1 VKITGVVEVILE
13 QVGYQLTAVADAH
26 LCCGSAGVYSIL
38 EPALSR
44 QLVNN
49 KLQALQANEPDVIAT
64 ANIGCLNH
72 LQSASSKK
80 VLHWIEL
87 LLCETVLENN

>member
-1 VKITGVVEVILE
+1 
-13 QVGYQLTAVADAH
+13 
-26 LCCGSAGVYSIL
+26 
-38 EPALSR
+38 LSR